1 MTIVFNLLIGF
12 FASLIGT
19 LPPGLLNL
27 YAVKVNLKEGVKKA
41 IIFSLGV
48 CVAVAVYTLLGLL
61 MSQYIQKHPDVVSLL
76 QKIALGIFVVLSVY
90 FFAFAKDTRKTIA
103 DTPERSKTGRWF
115 TGVLM
120 GFLNLLIFPYWVYIS
135 LTFTE
140 IGWLVNKE
148 WYFWFAVIGAVI
160 GTFSVLMGYIFLS
173 KPKTAD
179 DHQIKFNFNL
189 IIGSITAIIAVIT
202 FGKIFMWW

>member
-1 MTIVFNLLIGF
+1 MVIVFNLLVGF

-61 MSQYIQKHPDVVSLL
+61 MAQYIQKHPNIVSLL
-76 QKIALGIFVVLSVY
+76 QKIAVVIFVGLSIY
-90 FFAFAKDTRKTIA
+90 FILFAKDTRKTFVEN
-103 DTPERSKTGRWF
+103 PVRSKTGRWF

-160 GTFSVLMGYIFLS
+160 GTFSALIGYILLS
-173 KPKTAD
+173 KPKTD
-179 DHQIKFNFNL
+179 QNIEIKFNFNL
-189 IIGSITAIIAVIT
+189 LIGIITAVIAIIT
-202 FGKIFMWW
+202 FGKIFKWW

>member
-61 MSQYIQKHPDVVSLL
+61 MAQYIQKHPNIVSLL
-76 QKIALGIFVVLSVY
+76 QKIAVVIFVGLSIY
-90 FFAFAKDTRKTIA
+90 FILFAKDTRKTFVEN
-103 DTPERSKTGRWF
+103 PVRSKTGRWF

-160 GTFSVLMGYIFLS
+160 GTFSALIGYILLS
-173 KPKTAD
+173 KPKTED
-179 DHQIKFNFNL
+179 TYPIKVNFNL
-189 IIGSITAIIAVIT
+189 IIGGITAIIAVIT
-202 FGKIFMWW
+202 FGKIFKWW